1 MTATATITELQT
13 ARAPAALP
21 SSAPLAIAP
30 RSAAVGF
37 SDLQAFENLQRMAKP
52 LAASALVPQQFR
64 NNIGDCMI
72 ALDMAQRLNANPL
85 MVLQNLYV
93 VHGSP
98 AWSSKFLIATINA
111 CGRYSSLR
119 YEWKGTPGADD
130 YGCRAWAEE
139 KATGQRLDGV
149 WVTWAMV
156 KAEGWSNKNGSKWK
170 TMADQMFVY
179 RAATFWQ
186 RAYAPELSMGL
197 STQEEMQDVI
207 DVRDD
212 GSFTISSE
220 AIHAR
225 AVNIDADTGEIT
237 GGGDDERG
245 QDEPAAPP
253 APEPALDP
261 MTYAQVADMLSKAD
275 SPIALDIARDSIPA
289 VADAKQ
295 QAELHQKA
303 AQRLKELQS

>member
-1 MTATATITELQT
+1 MTATASITSLQQ
-13 ARAPAALP
+13 ARESGLPA
-21 SSAPLAIAP
+21 STSLAAVQ

-72 ALDMAQRLNANPL
+72 ALDMAQRLHASPL
-85 MVLQNLYV
+85 QVMQNLYV

-119 YEWKGTPGADD
+119 YEWKGKPGNDD

-156 KAEGWSNKNGSKWK
+156 KAEGWSKKNGSKWL

-197 STQEEMQDVI
+197 STQEELQDVI
-207 DVRDD
+207 DVAPD
-212 GSFTISSE
+212 GSYTITSE
-220 AIHAR
+220 SIHAR
-225 AVNIDADTGEIT
+225 SVEAETIDHQTGEVAKPAA
-237 GGGDDERG
+237 DDENDG
-245 QDEPAAPP
+245 AES
-253 APEPALDP
+253 
-261 MTYAQVADMLSKAD
+261 MTYAQVADAINKAPSAD
-275 SPIALDIARDSIPA
+275 ALDMARDLIRA
-289 VADAKQ
+289 VPDEQ
-295 QAELHQKA
+295 HQAELHQLA
-303 AQRLKELQS
+303 AKRLEAISKT

>member
-1 MTATATITELQT
+1 MTATASITSLQQ
-13 ARAPAALP
+13 ARESGLPA
-21 SSAPLAIAP
+21 STSLAAVQ

-72 ALDMAQRLNANPL
+72 ALDMAQRLHASPL
-85 MVLQNLYV
+85 QVMQNLYV

-119 YEWKGTPGADD
+119 YEWKGKPGNDD

-156 KAEGWSNKNGSKWK
+156 KAEGWSKKNGSKWL

-197 STQEEMQDVI
+197 STQEELQDVI
-207 DVRDD
+207 DVAPD
-212 GSFTISSE
+212 GSYTITSE
-220 AIHAR
+220 SIHAR
-225 AVNIDADTGEIT
+225 AVEAETIDHQTGEVAEPAT
-237 GGGDDERG
+237 DDEI
-245 QDEPAAPP
+245 EVIEA
-253 APEPALDP
+253 
-261 MTYAQVADMLSKAD
+261 MTYAQVANRIHSASDKD
-275 SPIALDIARDSIPA
+275 TLDIARDLISA
-289 VADAKQ
+289 VPDEKQ
-295 QAELHQKA
+295 QAELHQLA
-303 AQRLKELQS
+303 AKRLEAISKT

>member
-1 MTATATITELQT
+1 MTATATITNLQQS
-13 ARAPAALP
+13 RESGLPA
-21 SSAPLAIAP
+21 STSLAAVQ

-72 ALDMAQRLNANPL
+72 ALDMAQRLHASPL
-85 MVLQNLYV
+85 QVMQNLYV

-119 YEWKGTPGADD
+119 YEWKGKPGNDD

-197 STQEEMQDVI
+197 STQEELQDVI
-207 DVRDD
+207 DVAPD
-212 GSFTISSE
+212 GSYTITSE
-220 AIHAR
+220 SIHAR
-225 AVNIDADTGEIT
+225 SVEAETIDHQTGEVAEPAT
-237 GGGDDERG
+237 DDEI
-245 QDEPAAPP
+245 EVIEA
-253 APEPALDP
+253 
-261 MTYAQVADMLSKAD
+261 MTYAQVANRIHSASDKDTLDM
-275 SPIALDIARDSIPA
+275 ARDLIRA
-289 VADAKQ
+289 VPDEKQ
-295 QAELHQKA
+295 QAELHQLA
-303 AQRLKELQS
+303 AKKLEAISKT

>member
-1 MTATATITELQT
+1 MTATATITNLQQS
-13 ARAPAALP
+13 RESGLPA
-21 SSAPLAIAP
+21 STSLAAVQ

-72 ALDMAQRLNANPL
+72 ALDMAQRLHASPL
-85 MVLQNLYV
+85 QVMQNLYV

-119 YEWKGTPGADD
+119 YEWKGKPGNDD

-197 STQEEMQDVI
+197 STQEELQDVI
-207 DVRDD
+207 DVAPD
-212 GSFTISSE
+212 GSYTITSE

-225 AVNIDADTGEIT
+225 AVEAETVDHQTGEIAKPDA
-237 GGGDDERG
+237 DDWNDDTEV
-245 QDEPAAPP
+245 
-253 APEPALDP
+253 
-261 MTYAQVADMLSKAD
+261 MTYAKVAYLIRSSGDKDILDM
-275 SPIALDIARDSIPA
+275 ARDRISA
-289 VADAKQ
+289 VPDEQQ
-295 QAELHQKA
+295 QAELHQLA
-303 AQRLKELQS
+303 AKQLEAISKT

>member
-1 MTATATITELQT
+1 MTATASITSLQQ
-13 ARAPAALP
+13 ARESGLPA
-21 SSAPLAIAP
+21 STSLAAVQ

-72 ALDMAQRLNANPL
+72 ALDMAQRLHASPL
-85 MVLQNLYV
+85 QVMQNLYV

-119 YEWKGTPGADD
+119 YEWKGKPGNDD

-156 KAEGWSNKNGSKWK
+156 KAEGWSKKNGSKWL

-197 STQEEMQDVI
+197 STQEELQDVI
-207 DVRDD
+207 DVAPD
-212 GSFTISSE
+212 GSYTITSE
-220 AIHAR
+220 SIHAR
-225 AVNIDADTGEIT
+225 SVEAETIDHQTGEVAEPAT
-237 GGGDDERG
+237 DDEI
-245 QDEPAAPP
+245 EVIEA
-253 APEPALDP
+253 
-261 MTYAQVADMLSKAD
+261 MTYAQVADRIRSASDKD
-275 SPIALDIARDSIPA
+275 TLDMARDLISA
-289 VADAKQ
+289 VPDEKQ
-295 QAELHQKA
+295 QAELHQLA
-303 AQRLKELQS
+303 AKKLEAISKT

>member
-1 MTATATITELQT
+1 MTATASITSLQQ
-13 ARAPAALP
+13 ARESGLPASTSLAAVQR
-21 SSAPLAIAP
+21 SS
-30 RSAAVGF
+30 AVGF

-85 MVLQNLYV
+85 QVMQNLYV

-98 AWSSKFLIATINA
+98 AWSAKFLIATVNA

-119 YEWKGTPGADD
+119 YEWKGKPGNDD

-156 KAEGWSNKNGSKWK
+156 KAEGWSKKNGSKWL

-197 STQEEMQDVI
+197 STQEELQDVI
-207 DVRDD
+207 DVAPD
-212 GSFTISSE
+212 GSYTITSE
-220 AIHAR
+220 SIHAR
-225 AVNIDADTGEIT
+225 SVEAETIDHQTGEVAEPAT
-237 GGGDDERG
+237 DDEI
-245 QDEPAAPP
+245 EVIEA
-253 APEPALDP
+253 
-261 MTYAQVADMLSKAD
+261 MTYAQVANRIHSASDKDTLDM
-275 SPIALDIARDSIPA
+275 ARDLIRA
-289 VADAKQ
+289 VPDEKQ
-295 QAELHQKA
+295 QAELHQLA
-303 AQRLKELQS
+303 AKKLEAISKT

>member
-1 MTATATITELQT
+1 MTATATITNLQQS
-13 ARAPAALP
+13 RESGLPA
-21 SSAPLAIAP
+21 STSLAAVQ

-72 ALDMAQRLNANPL
+72 ALDMAQRLHASPL
-85 MVLQNLYV
+85 QVMQNLYV

-119 YEWKGTPGADD
+119 YEWKGKPGNDD

-197 STQEEMQDVI
+197 STQEELQDVI
-207 DVRDD
+207 DVAPD
-212 GSFTISSE
+212 GSYTITSE

-225 AVNIDADTGEIT
+225 AVEAETVDHQTGEIAKPDA
-237 GGGDDERG
+237 DDWNDTEV
-245 QDEPAAPP
+245 
-253 APEPALDP
+253 
-261 MTYAQVADMLSKAD
+261 MTYAKVAYLIRSSGDKDILDM
-275 SPIALDIARDSIPA
+275 ARDRISA
-289 VADAKQ
+289 VPDEQQ
-295 QAELHQKA
+295 QAELHQLA
-303 AQRLKELQS
+303 AKQLEAISKPKQA

>member
-1 MTATATITELQT
+1 MTATATITNLQQS
-13 ARAPAALP
+13 RESGLPA
-21 SSAPLAIAP
+21 STSLAAVQ

-72 ALDMAQRLNANPL
+72 ALDMAQRLHASPL
-85 MVLQNLYV
+85 QVMQNLYV

-119 YEWKGTPGADD
+119 YEWKGKPGNDD

-197 STQEEMQDVI
+197 STQEELQDVI
-207 DVRDD
+207 DVAPD
-212 GSFTISSE
+212 GSYTITSE

-225 AVNIDADTGEIT
+225 AVEAETVDHQTGEIAKPDA
-237 GGGDDERG
+237 DDWNDTEV
-245 QDEPAAPP
+245 
-253 APEPALDP
+253 
-261 MTYAQVADMLSKAD
+261 MTYAKVAYLIRSSGDNDILDM
-275 SPIALDIARDSIPA
+275 ARDRIRSVP
-289 VADAKQ
+289 DEQQ
-295 QAELHQKA
+295 QAELHQLA
-303 AQRLKELQS
+303 AKRLEAISKPKQA

>member
-1 MTATATITELQT
+1 MTATASITSLQQ
-13 ARAPAALP
+13 ARESGLPA
-21 SSAPLAIAP
+21 STSLAAVQ

-72 ALDMAQRLNANPL
+72 ALDMAQRLHASPL
-85 MVLQNLYV
+85 QVMQNLYV

-119 YEWKGTPGADD
+119 YEWKGKPGNDD

-197 STQEEMQDVI
+197 STQEELQDVI
-207 DVRDD
+207 DVAPD
-212 GSFTISSE
+212 GSYTITSE
-220 AIHAR
+220 SIHAR
-225 AVNIDADTGEIT
+225 SVEAETIDHQTGEVAEPAT
-237 GGGDDERG
+237 DDEI
-245 QDEPAAPP
+245 EVIEA
-253 APEPALDP
+253 
-261 MTYAQVADMLSKAD
+261 MTYAQVANRIHSASDKDTLDM
-275 SPIALDIARDSIPA
+275 ARDLIRA
-289 VADAKQ
+289 VPDEKQ
-295 QAELHQKA
+295 QAELHQLA
-303 AQRLKELQS
+303 AKKLEAISKT

>member
-1 MTATATITELQT
+1 MTATASITSLQQ
-13 ARAPAALP
+13 ARESGLPASTSLAAVQR
-21 SSAPLAIAP
+21 SS
-30 RSAAVGF
+30 AVGF

-52 LAASALVPQQFR
+52 LAQTSLVPQNFR
-64 NNIGDCMI
+64 DKIGDCMI

-85 MVLQNLYV
+85 QVMQNLYV

-98 AWSSKFLIATINA
+98 AWSAKFLIATVNA

-119 YEWKGTPGADD
+119 YEWKGKPGNDD

-156 KAEGWSNKNGSKWK
+156 KAEGWSKKNGSKWL

-197 STQEEMQDVI
+197 STQEELQDVI
-207 DVRDD
+207 DVAPD
-212 GSFTISSE
+212 GSYTITSE
-220 AIHAR
+220 SIHAR
-225 AVNIDADTGEIT
+225 SVEAETIDHQTGEVAEPAT
-237 GGGDDERG
+237 DDEI
-245 QDEPAAPP
+245 EVIEA
-253 APEPALDP
+253 
-261 MTYAQVADMLSKAD
+261 MTYAQVANRIHSASDKDTLDM
-275 SPIALDIARDSIPA
+275 ARDLIRA
-289 VADAKQ
+289 VPDEKQ
-295 QAELHQKA
+295 QAELHQLA
-303 AQRLKELQS
+303 AKKLEAISKT

>member
-1 MTATATITELQT
+1 MTATASITSLQQ
-13 ARAPAALP
+13 ARESGLPA
-21 SSAPLAIAP
+21 STSLAAVQ

-72 ALDMAQRLNANPL
+72 ALDMAQRLHASPL
-85 MVLQNLYV
+85 QVMQNLYV

-119 YEWKGTPGADD
+119 YEWKGKPGNDD

-197 STQEEMQDVI
+197 STQEELQDVI
-207 DVRDD
+207 DVAPD
-212 GSFTISSE
+212 GSYTITSE
-220 AIHAR
+220 SIHAR
-225 AVNIDADTGEIT
+225 AVEAETIDHQTGEIAEPAT
-237 GGGDDERG
+237 DDEI
-245 QDEPAAPP
+245 EFIEA
-253 APEPALDP
+253 
-261 MTYAQVADMLSKAD
+261 MTYAQVADRIRSASDKD
-275 SPIALDIARDSIPA
+275 TLDIARDLISA
-289 VADAKQ
+289 VPDEKQ
-295 QAELHQKA
+295 QAELHQLA
-303 AQRLKELQS
+303 AKKLEAISKT

>member
-1 MTATATITELQT
+1 MTATASITSLQQ
-13 ARAPAALP
+13 ARESGLPA
-21 SSAPLAIAP
+21 STSLAAVQ

-72 ALDMAQRLNANPL
+72 ALDMAQRLHASPL
-85 MVLQNLYV
+85 QVMQNLYV

-119 YEWKGTPGADD
+119 YEWKGKPGNDD

-197 STQEEMQDVI
+197 STQEELQDVI
-207 DVRDD
+207 DVASD
-212 GSFTISSE
+212 GSYTITSE

-225 AVNIDADTGEIT
+225 AVEAETIDHQTGDI
-237 GGGDDERG
+237 DK
-245 QDEPAAPP
+245 PAADDGNDDT
-253 APEPALDP
+253 EV
-261 MTYAQVADMLSKAD
+261 MTYAQVADAINKSTD
-275 SPIALDIARDSIPA
+275 TETLDMARDLIRA
-289 VADAKQ
+289 VHDEQQ
-295 QAELHQKA
+295 QAELHQLA
-303 AQRLKELQS
+303 AKRLEAISKT

>member
-1 MTATATITELQT
+1 MTATASITSLQQ
-13 ARAPAALP
+13 ARESGLPA
-21 SSAPLAIAP
+21 STSLAAVQ

-72 ALDMAQRLNANPL
+72 ALDMAQRLHASPL
-85 MVLQNLYV
+85 QVMQNLYV

-119 YEWKGTPGADD
+119 YEWKGKPGNDD

-197 STQEEMQDVI
+197 STQEELQDVI
-207 DVRDD
+207 DVAPD
-212 GSFTISSE
+212 GSYTITSE
-220 AIHAR
+220 SIHAR
-225 AVNIDADTGEIT
+225 AVEAETIDHQTGEVAEPAT
-237 GGGDDERG
+237 DDEI
-245 QDEPAAPP
+245 EVIEA
-253 APEPALDP
+253 
-261 MTYAQVADMLSKAD
+261 MTYAQVADRIRSASDKD
-275 SPIALDIARDSIPA
+275 TLDIARDLISA
-289 VADAKQ
+289 VPDEKQ
-295 QAELHQKA
+295 QAELHQLA
-303 AQRLKELQS
+303 AKKLEAISKT

>member
-1 MTATATITELQT
+1 MTATASITSLQQ
-13 ARAPAALP
+13 ARESGLPA
-21 SSAPLAIAP
+21 STSLAAVQ

-72 ALDMAQRLNANPL
+72 ALDMAQRLHASPL
-85 MVLQNLYV
+85 QVMQNLYV

-119 YEWKGTPGADD
+119 YEWKGKPGNDD

-156 KAEGWSNKNGSKWK
+156 KAEGWSKKNGSKWL

-197 STQEEMQDVI
+197 STQEELQDVI
-207 DVRDD
+207 DVAPD
-212 GSFTISSE
+212 GSYTITSE
-220 AIHAR
+220 SIHAR
-225 AVNIDADTGEIT
+225 SVEAETIDHQTGEVAEPAT
-237 GGGDDERG
+237 DDEI
-245 QDEPAAPP
+245 EVIEA
-253 APEPALDP
+253 
-261 MTYAQVADMLSKAD
+261 MTYAQVANRIHSASDKDTLDM
-275 SPIALDIARDSIPA
+275 ARDLIRA
-289 VADAKQ
+289 VPDEKQ
-295 QAELHQKA
+295 QAELHQLA
-303 AQRLKELQS
+303 AKKLEAISKT

>member
-1 MTATATITELQT
+1 MTATASITSLQQ
-13 ARAPAALP
+13 ARESGLPASTSL
-21 SSAPLAIAP
+21 SAVQ

-72 ALDMAQRLNANPL
+72 ALDMAQRLHASPL
-85 MVLQNLYV
+85 QVMQNLYV

-119 YEWKGTPGADD
+119 YEWKGKPGNDD

-197 STQEEMQDVI
+197 STQEELQDVI
-207 DVRDD
+207 DVAPD
-212 GSFTISSE
+212 GSYTITSE

-225 AVNIDADTGEIT
+225 AVEAETIDHQTGEIAKPDA
-237 GGGDDERG
+237 DDGNDTEV
-245 QDEPAAPP
+245 
-253 APEPALDP
+253 
-261 MTYAQVADMLSKAD
+261 MTYAKVAYLIRSSGDKDILDM
-275 SPIALDIARDSIPA
+275 ARDRISA
-289 VADAKQ
+289 VPDEKQ
-295 QAELHQKA
+295 QAELHQLA
-303 AQRLKELQS
+303 AKQLEAISK

>member
-1 MTATATITELQT
+1 MTATASITSLQQ
-13 ARAPAALP
+13 ARESGLPASTSLAAVQR
-21 SSAPLAIAP
+21 SS
-30 RSAAVGF
+30 AVGF

-72 ALDMAQRLNANPL
+72 ALDMAQRLHASPL
-85 MVLQNLYV
+85 QVMQNLYV

-119 YEWKGTPGADD
+119 YEWKGKPGNDD

-156 KAEGWSNKNGSKWK
+156 KAEGWSKKNGSKWL

-197 STQEEMQDVI
+197 STQEELQDVI
-207 DVRDD
+207 DVAPD
-212 GSFTISSE
+212 GSYTITSE
-220 AIHAR
+220 SIHAR
-225 AVNIDADTGEIT
+225 SVEAETIDHQTGEVAEPAT
-237 GGGDDERG
+237 DDEI
-245 QDEPAAPP
+245 EVIEA
-253 APEPALDP
+253 
-261 MTYAQVADMLSKAD
+261 MTYAQVANRIHSASDKDTLDM
-275 SPIALDIARDSIPA
+275 ARDLIRA
-289 VADAKQ
+289 VPDEKQ
-295 QAELHQKA
+295 QAELHQLA
-303 AQRLKELQS
+303 AKKLEAISKT

>member
-1 MTATATITELQT
+1 MTATASITSLQQ
-13 ARAPAALP
+13 ARESGLPASTSLAAVQR
-21 SSAPLAIAP
+21 SS
-30 RSAAVGF
+30 AVGF

-85 MVLQNLYV
+85 QVMQNLYV

-98 AWSSKFLIATINA
+98 AWSAKFLIATVNA

-119 YEWKGTPGADD
+119 YEWKGKPGNDD

-156 KAEGWSNKNGSKWK
+156 KAEGWSKKNGSKWL

-197 STQEEMQDVI
+197 STQEELQDVI
-207 DVRDD
+207 DVAPD
-212 GSFTISSE
+212 GSYTITSE
-220 AIHAR
+220 SIHAR
-225 AVNIDADTGEIT
+225 SVEAETIDHQTGEVAEPAT
-237 GGGDDERG
+237 DDEI
-245 QDEPAAPP
+245 EVIEA
-253 APEPALDP
+253 
-261 MTYAQVADMLSKAD
+261 MTYAQVANRIHSASDKDTLDM
-275 SPIALDIARDSIPA
+275 ARDLIRA
-289 VADAKQ
+289 VPSEQQ
-295 QAELHQKA
+295 QAELHQLA
-303 AQRLKELQS
+303 AKKLEAISKT

>member
-1 MTATATITELQT
+1 MTATASITSLQQ
-13 ARAPAALP
+13 ARESGLPA
-21 SSAPLAIAP
+21 STSLAAVQ

-72 ALDMAQRLNANPL
+72 ALDMAQRLHASPL
-85 MVLQNLYV
+85 QVMQNLYV

-119 YEWKGTPGADD
+119 YEWKGKPGNDD

-156 KAEGWSNKNGSKWK
+156 KAEGWSKKNGSKWL

-197 STQEEMQDVI
+197 STQEELQDVI
-207 DVRDD
+207 DVAPD
-212 GSFTISSE
+212 GSYTITSE
-220 AIHAR
+220 SIHAR
-225 AVNIDADTGEIT
+225 AVEAETIDHQTGEIAEPAT
-237 GGGDDERG
+237 DDEI
-245 QDEPAAPP
+245 EFIEA
-253 APEPALDP
+253 
-261 MTYAQVADMLSKAD
+261 MTYAQVADAINKAPSAD
-275 SPIALDIARDSIPA
+275 ALDMARDLIRA
-289 VADAKQ
+289 VPDEKQ
-295 QAELHQKA
+295 QAELHQLA
-303 AQRLKELQS
+303 AKRLEAISKT

>member
-1 MTATATITELQT
+1 MTATASITSLQQ
-13 ARAPAALP
+13 ARESGLPA
-21 SSAPLAIAP
+21 STSLAAVQ

-72 ALDMAQRLNANPL
+72 ALDMAQRLHASPL
-85 MVLQNLYV
+85 QVMQNLYV

-119 YEWKGTPGADD
+119 YEWKGKPGNDD

-156 KAEGWSNKNGSKWK
+156 KAEGWSKKNGSKWL

-197 STQEEMQDVI
+197 STQEELQDVI
-207 DVRDD
+207 DVASD
-212 GSFTISSE
+212 GSYTITSE

-225 AVNIDADTGEIT
+225 AVDAEAIDRSTGEIA
-237 GGGDDERG
+237 
-245 QDEPAAPP
+245 EPTTAEELAAS
-253 APEPALDP
+253 EDG
-261 MTYAQVADMLSKAD
+261 MTYAQVADRIRSASD
-275 SPIALDIARDSIPA
+275 EDALDMARDLIRA
-289 VADAKQ
+289 VPDEKQ
-295 QAELHQKA
+295 QAELHQLA
-303 AQRLKELQS
+303 AKKLDAISK